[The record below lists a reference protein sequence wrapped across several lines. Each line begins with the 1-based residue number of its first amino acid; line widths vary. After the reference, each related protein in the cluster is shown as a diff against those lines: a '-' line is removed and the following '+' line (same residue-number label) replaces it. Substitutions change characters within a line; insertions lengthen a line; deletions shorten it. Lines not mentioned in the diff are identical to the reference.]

1 MSRSFKSTTTEKTS
15 DLSVG
20 TMKHSISMEMD
31 PDVKD
36 QSRKYPSIK
45 DYYIA
50 NAPRKDKPIQLQN
63 GLSNFSALQL
73 GDDRIS
79 VGESI
84 LSESY
89 RLPVEENMA
98 ISAPS
103 KDKSYAAR
111 KRDYEEAMRKVGTTE
126 MDRLERVMKDKLFQR
141 SYETSSPFQ
150 VRKAFKFFDRE
161 RSMRISIEG
170 FTKALEFLGFQ
181 FSEMQNEA
189 LFARYDPEVVGAI
202 DYMNFISSAMFYKAV
217 EPTFVHYAKKV
228 VDDTPKVAP
237 VDEASEREA
246 RLLLEAEVRRIF
258 NKVDRS
264 RSGSVSYEDF
274 ELLLSSLGKHLTTKE
289 VQACLRD
296 LGIKESGSISF
307 ELFFDWWTSD
317 VLGMRSTTKR

>member
-1 MSRSFKSTTTEKTS
+1 MSRTFKSTMSVKSDDRTEGS
-15 DLSVG
+15 L
-20 TMKHSISMEMD
+20 KHSISMEMD
-31 PDVKD
+31 RDVKD

-89 RLPVEENMA
+89 RLPVEEVVA

-103 KDKSYAAR
+103 RDKSFAAR
-111 KRDYEEAMRKVGTTE
+111 KRDYEEATKKVGVTE
-126 MDRLERVMKDKLFQR
+126 IDRLERVMKDKLFQR

-150 VRKAFKFFDRE
+150 VRKAFKFFDRDVT
-161 RSMRISIEG
+161 MRISIEG

-181 FSEMQNEA
+181 FSELQNEA
-189 LFARYDPEVVGAI
+189 LFARYDPDVVGDI
-202 DYMNFISSAMFYKAV
+202 DYMHFISSAMFYAAV

-228 VDDTPKVAP
+228 VDTTPKEVA
-237 VDEASEREA
+237 VDEVAQRDA
-246 RLLLEAEVRRIF
+246 RLLLEAEIRRIF
-258 NKVDRS
+258 NKVDRNKT
-264 RSGSVSYEDF
+264 GTCAYDDF
-274 ELLLSSLGKHLTTKE
+274 ELLLSSLGRYLTSKE
-289 VQACLRD
+289 IDIVLAD
-296 LGIKESGSISF
+296 LGIKPGGSCSF
-307 ELFFDWWTSD
+307 EVFSDWWTSD
-317 VLGMRSTTKR
+317 VLGLKTMRR